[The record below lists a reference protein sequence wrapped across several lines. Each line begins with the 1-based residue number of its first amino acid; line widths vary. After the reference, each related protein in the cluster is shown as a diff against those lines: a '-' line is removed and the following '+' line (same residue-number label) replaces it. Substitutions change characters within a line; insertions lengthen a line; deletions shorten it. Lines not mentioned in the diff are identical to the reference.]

1 MKLVLVLKEKFVIKT
16 NDIVERG
23 LAVMLI
29 NAINQ
34 EADPVSDE
42 FIIENC
48 KKFELDLRVI

>member
-34 EADPVSDE
+34 ETDLVSDE